1 MSQDYLNRRK
11 VRGLTKLGRMVS
23 EDPDIDNLLSNLS
36 PEELEEVEKEV
47 MKVPGP
53 DPSEI
58 TIVDQTDSQSAKNS
72 RGTKSDT
79 ASNDSR
85 KSLQRNMS
93 VEVWPRYQIPLS
105 AHLTPASVRSLRS
118 ESVSSD
124 RQALCVRT
132 VGFSSISM

>member
-53 DPSEI
+53 DLSEV
-58 TIVDQTDSQSAKNS
+58 TLVDQTDSQSAKS
-72 RGTKSDT
+72 RGAKVDA

-85 KSLQRNMS
+85 KSLQRNAS
-93 VEVWPRYQIPLS
+93 VEVWPTLC
-105 AHLTPASVRSLRS
+105 T
-118 ESVSSD
+118 SD
-124 RQALCVRT
+124 T
-132 VGFSSISM
+132 SK

>member
-1 MSQDYLNRRK
+1 
-11 VRGLTKLGRMVS
+11 MVS

-53 DPSEI
+53 DPSEV
-58 TIVDQTDSQSAKNS
+58 TLVENS
-72 RGTKSDT
+72 RGAKSDT

-85 KSLQRNMS
+85 KSLQRNVS

-105 AHLTPASVRSLRS
+105 AH
-118 ESVSSD
+118 
-124 RQALCVRT
+124 
-132 VGFSSISM
+132 